1 MALKAI
7 QRGKASNG
15 CTNLSWWKNFATLW
29 ICALFSPKSK
39 QKWKSSEN
47 LPKEGK
53 NLPLEFHNFW
63 KIDFGE
69 ISASFY
75 RTNKGSRLQIWALFS
90 RSKKLFSKPSLD
102 TGMDDKNRPWW
113 LSDLPPPQTFFS
125 DLFLTKH
132 IWVLDTHFVVFGM
145 LRFTPIVF
153 MTKLWVSEG
162 LFWVVVCF
170 HLTSWN
176 N

>member
-113 LSDLPPPQTFFS
+113 LSDLPPPQTFFLTFFWLNRFEFWIPTSWCLVCS
-125 DLFLTKH
+125 DSRQSFSWRSYGYLK
-132 IWVLDTHFVVFGM
+132 
-145 LRFTPIVF
+145 
-153 MTKLWVSEG
+153 
-162 LFWVVVCF
+162 VCF
-170 HLTSWN
+170 GLLFAFI
-176 N
+176 